1 MPARCPRFALP
12 EMYKSSALQSFGF
25 GVVRLNDSRTAKVKN
40 SGQYTEQY
48 STDSIQT
55 VQQAGLDTVTETV
68 QYRQHTDSTASGIG
82 TVQSQILQWSRH
94 GSRIQNSTVRNGA
107 CIALIQYSFSTF
119 SITLAHS
126 SYLQLWVC
134 HRQASQWLPFYYS
147 LFTHYFKL
155 HLQFSRI

>member
-1 MPARCPRFALP
+1 MTQHWPMPARCPRFALP
-12 EMYKSSALQSFGF
+12 EVYKSSALQSFGF

-40 SGQYTEQY
+40 SGQHTEQY

-55 VQQAGLDTVTETV
+55 VQQAGLV
-68 QYRQHTDSTASGIG
+68 

-147 LFTHYFKL
+147 VFTHYFNV
-155 HLQFSRI
+155 HFQVSRIWTFSYLHFI